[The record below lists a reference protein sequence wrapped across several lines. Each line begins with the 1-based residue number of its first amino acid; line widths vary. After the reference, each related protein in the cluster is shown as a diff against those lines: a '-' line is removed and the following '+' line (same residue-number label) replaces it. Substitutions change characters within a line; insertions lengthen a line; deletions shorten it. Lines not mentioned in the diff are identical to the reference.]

1 MLYQALES
9 ADAPARTGGVSA
21 RLLIVDDDPS
31 VRATLA
37 AVLRGQGYDVW
48 TAGRVDDALARL
60 AEMAFDLVLTDLYLD
75 DADGLDLLAALRRH
89 APGARIVVMTSYATL
104 ESALS
109 ALQAG
114 AYAYVVKPTDVDE
127 LCVTV
132 ARGLEHRQLERDL
145 AARVA
150 ELEAANTAISD
161 FNARLRTQV
170 SGATDALRHQV
181 AALDTSNQ
189 QLRETQEQHE
199 RFVAMVAHELKSPL
213 GLVMSYAQLSA
224 RPGATPAQIQRYTGE
239 IIEAAQRLNRLVED
253 LRTATRLSTGHFDLR
268 LAPCD
273 LAGALRSTIE
283 GLRTTVAHRRFSFE
297 AQPDP
302 GLVMVDSDRV
312 LQAVRNLLD
321 NAVKYSAEDGAIAV
335 RLWSDAGE
343 VCISV
348 CDQGA
353 GIPED
358 DIARLLLP
366 FERGPGSTQV
376 PGSGLGLYI
385 TRGIAT
391 AHGGELRVRNG
402 DGPARARGAVFT
414 LVLRR
419 VAARGSIA
427 ADAVT
432 AVNPDAG
439 KAGADLSAE

>member
-1 MLYQALES
+1 MPSPALKTAE
-9 ADAPARTGGVSA
+9 APAHVDGAAA
-21 RLLIVDDDPS
+21 RLLVVDDDPG

-37 AVLRGQGYDVW
+37 AVLRGQGYAVW
-48 TAGRVDDALARL
+48 TAGQASDALARL
-60 AEMAFDLVLTDLYLD
+60 DEMGFDLVLTDLQLE
-75 DADGLDLLAALRRH
+75 DADGLDLLETVRRH
-89 APGARIVVMTSYATL
+89 APGTPIVVMTGYAAL

-109 ALQAG
+109 ALHAG
-114 AYAYVVKPTDVDE
+114 AYAYLIKPTDVDE

-132 ARGLEHRQLERDL
+132 ARGLEHRQPQRDL

-150 ELEAANTAISD
+150 ELEAANVASHE
-161 FNARLRTQV
+161 FNARRQTQV

-181 AALDTSNQ
+181 AALATTNL

-283 GLRTTVAHRRFSFE
+283 GLRTTVAQRRFSFE
-297 AQPDP
+297 AQPDLGP
-302 GLVMVDSDRV
+302 VMVDSDRV

-321 NAVKYSAEDGAIAV
+321 NAIKYSAEDGAIAV
-335 RLWSDAGE
+335 RLWGDASE
-343 VCISV
+343 VSISV
-348 CDQGA
+348 RDQGA
-353 GIPED
+353 GIPEQ

-385 TRGIAT
+385 TRGIAM

-402 DGPARARGAVFT
+402 DGPARVRGAVFT
-414 LVLRR
+414 LVLRCI
-419 VAARGSIA
+419 AARESS
-427 ADAVT
+427 
-432 AVNPDAG
+432 PPQ
-439 KAGADLSAE
+439 